1 MKSIYVI
8 SVKRIKGIL
17 SGKLLSEGEC
27 EWNYLVK
34 DNGPM
39 GSGED
44 VFSSGLRGIIKFRSV
59 EEAVEYWNKQ
69 HKGKNDYT
77 NRLLHEDGFDESTFG
92 VRKLVFKT
100 MKKL

>member
-17 SGKLLSEGEC
+17 SGKLLSEEER

-34 DNGPM
+34 DYGPM

-44 VFSSGLRGIIKFRSV
+44 VFSSDLMDIIKFHSV
-59 EEAVEYWNKQ
+59 EEAVEYWNTYHNGNSYAKS
-69 HKGKNDYT
+69 
-77 NRLLHEDGFDESTFG
+77 RLHSGDFDVSTFG

-100 MKKL
+100 MKEL